1 MTKDME
7 IKYLKRRIE
16 ELEQSKTSDELYYKA
31 IINHYESIIRRLVND
46 EELST
51 GQLNTVAMSI
61 KKVNNDDDFY
71 Y

>member
-7 IKYLKRRIE
+7 IKYLKERIE

-31 IINHYESIIRRLVND
+31 RINHYESIIRRLVND

-51 GQLNTVAMSI
+51 GQLNTVAMFMKLD
-61 KKVNNDDDFY
+61 KK
-71 Y
+71 